1 MNSFSVAGDTDMS
14 STINDYKGDLDD
26 LIASL
31 RTLLTQWNE
40 YRDILD
46 STSSRCAFQ
55 VSVLHNGRRGRPRF
69 EIAKEQIE
77 YLLSISF
84 TWTEIAGLLG
94 ISRMTLYRYSNDY
107 HSM

>member
-1 MNSFSVAGDTDMS
+1 MHFKYLCY
-14 STINDYKGDLDD
+14 I
-26 LIASL
+26 I
-31 RTLLTQWNE
+31 
-40 YRDILD
+40 
-46 STSSRCAFQ
+46 
-55 VSVLHNGRRGRPRF
+55 F

-107 HSM
+107 HSSYVVGNDMQFIKYKLTDLHVYIIYMYMNVCFM